1 MNEQDLQDQ
10 LDNFQTPKEI
20 PNMYNRPESVSR
32 EIFEVSPSPAKAY
45 NQDTAKSNL
54 VRQELNAV
62 KANIGLIAELHRDQ
76 DIMVDLVFEKFRQ
89 KKIDEKTRD
98 YELQQ
103 IERYF
108 ERDKDYYRDEQSS
121 TTVPS
126 RGKGGFGLTLAK
138 TDKRIQS
145 TEIDALALENQ
156 KEFGDYAQSPGEKI
170 RSAIPFLKRREM

>member
-1 MNEQDLQDQ
+1 MNEQDLQNQ
-10 LDNFQTPKEI
+10 LDNFQTPREM

-32 EIFEVSPSPAKAY
+32 EIFEVNPSPAKAY
-45 NQDTAKSNL
+45 NQDTAKANL
-54 VRQELNAV
+54 VRQELNSV

-76 DIMVDLVFEKFRQ
+76 EIMIDLVFEKLKQ
-89 KKIDEKTRD
+89 GKIDQETYD

-126 RGKGGFGLTLAK
+126 RSKNGFGMTLAK

-145 TEIDALALENQ
+145 TEIDSLALENE